1 MPTTLIERIT
11 STQITYEQTE
21 DQIAAVVQQYSV
33 LSISGIEDR
42 DGYKAVRDARLDL
55 KRLRTG
61 IENRRKELKS
71 DALEYGRKVDAM
83 AKRLTALLEPTERR
97 LESEEK
103 RIDDEKERLRKE
115 AELAR
120 QRAIQARVDRVV
132 ALGVS
137 FEIVKVQALA
147 DEEFEAYFAELS
159 DVARQVAERKAEED
173 RQRREEQRR
182 LREEREAIERE
193 RVRLDAERRRL
204 EAEEQAKEQAA
215 RAALRER
222 ESNIPAP
229 AQETEVIDAEFRV
242 LPEPAVAVEA
252 PDPVVIPL
260 LKEEWLSPSTFAAQ
274 SVAAANMVEEW
285 SERYRPSHRR
295 AFLLCVI
302 EELRSRSAKSGR
314 GDS

>member
-1 MPTTLIERIT
+1 MTTTLERIT
-11 STQITYEQTE
+11 AVPIIYEIDAT
-21 DQIAAVVQQYSV
+21 ALTAKVQQYAELTIAGV
-33 LSISGIEDR
+33 NDTK
-42 DGYKAVRDARLDL
+42 GYKAVSEARKEL
-55 KRLRTG
+55 KRDRVA
-61 IENRRKELKS
+61 IENRRKELKA

-173 RQRREEQRR
+173 RLRREEQRR

-204 EAEEQAKEQAA
+204 EAEEQANEQAA

-222 ESNIPAP
+222 ESTIPAP
-229 AQETEVIDAEFRV
+229 AQEPEVIDAEFRV
-242 LPEPAVAVEA
+242 LPEPAVVAEA

-302 EELRSRSAKSGR
+302 EELRSRSAKSGK